1 MLLSRRQI
9 TKLIKFILH
18 SFLESMKMPA
28 TASAAVTSSKPT
40 STFNICDIL
49 DLNNKKKSKDIQ
61 QEEDEIKADTHE
73 QEEEHD
79 DEEEEEEIE
88 KKENL
93 SDFFSS
99 SVDEENATKRKIRS
113 PASQAN
119 DSQESLRKE
128 KKSRRSSPSQ
138 PQTSSL
144 LSDTLHQYP
153 HLFQNHPAMRPWFS
167 SNGEFQ
173 PFSLPLHALIEHIKR
188 VMMNVA

>member
-1 MLLSRRQI
+1 
-9 TKLIKFILH
+9 
-18 SFLESMKMPA
+18 MKMPA
-28 TASAAVTSSKPT
+28 TASSAVTSSKPT

-61 QEEDEIKADTHE
+61 QEEIKADPHE
-73 QEEEHD
+73 QEEEN
-79 DEEEEEEIE
+79 DEEEEEENE

-93 SDFFSS
+93 SDFSSS
-99 SVDEENATKRKIRS
+99 SVDEENASKRKIRS
-113 PASQAN
+113 PASQGT
-119 DSQESLRKE
+119 DSEISVRKE
-128 KKSRRSSPSQ
+128 KKSRRSSQSQ
-138 PQTSSL
+138 PQTSSF

-173 PFSLPLHALIEHIKR
+173 PFSLPFHALIEHIKR

>member
-1 MLLSRRQI
+1 MLLYRRQI
-9 TKLIKFILH
+9 IKLIKFILH

-61 QEEDEIKADTHE
+61 QEEDEIKADPHE
-73 QEEEHD
+73 QEEEN
-79 DEEEEEEIE
+79 DEEEEEEND

-93 SDFFSS
+93 SDFSSS

-119 DSQESLRKE
+119 DSQESPRKE